1 MILVDS
7 SILIDVIEEQD
18 VRWADWS
25 QAQIIA
31 LREQDA
37 LAINLLVYSE
47 ISRDFSTKSLL
58 DEFIADLGLRIDT
71 LTTEIAFLA
80 AAAHARYRKA
90 GGMRDATLPDF
101 FIGAHAA
108 VKGFPL
114 LTRDPARIRNYFPRV
129 TLITPE

>member
-7 SILIDVIEEQD
+7 SVLIDVIEGQD

-31 LREQDA
+31 SRARDT

-47 ISRDFSTKSLL
+47 ISRDFSAKPTL
-58 DEFIADLGLRIDT
+58 DAFISDLGLRIDP
-71 LTTEIAFLA
+71 LSPEIAFVA
-80 AAAHARYRKA
+80 AVAHASYRKA
-90 GGMRDATLPDF
+90 GGLRGATLPDF
-101 FIGAHAA
+101 FIGSHAA
-108 VKGFPL
+108 VKGYPL
-114 LTRDPARIRNYFPRV
+114 LTRDAARIRTYFPRV